1 MAAAEPH
8 GLQQE
13 LSCDRGLAEPRAALS
28 QPCLLPRG
36 LSPSWEG
43 TSSSP
48 SCLWHGAGRLEHPQ
62 PPSSSSSH
70 PPGLCIS
77 QSRTTMNREQSQV
90 WHHGHGTP
98 WEPSGA
104 AASSGWELLGP
115 PCALCIQHWDS
126 RVLLSP
132 SCSLLPHLA
141 QGEPKAPVPLPWH
154 REGTRNLPQGPLTF
168 QGFLHSPSLSQAWF
182 WGPNLISPLSC

>member
-13 LSCDRGLAEPRAALS
+13 LSCDQGLAEPRAALS
-28 QPCLLPRG
+28 QPCLLPPG

-48 SCLWHGAGRLEHPQ
+48 SCLWHEAGRLEHPQ
-62 PPSSSSSH
+62 PPPSSSSSPRSLH
-70 PPGLCIS
+70 LTEQNHNEQRTEPGLAPRAWS
-77 QSRTTMNREQSQV
+77 PM
-90 WHHGHGTP
+90 GTP
-98 WEPSGA
+98 RGCSQPGLGA
-104 AASSGWELLGP
+104 PGSS
-115 PCALCIQHWDS
+115 LCIQQWDR

-132 SCSLLPHLA
+132 NCSLLPHLA
-141 QGEPKAPVPLPWH
+141 QGEPKAPLPLPWH

-168 QGFLHSPSLSQAWF
+168 QGFLHSPSLPPAWF